1 MKQKNKL
8 LLIVS
13 SFFVLFLLSFGA
25 MLLLITGFTPSQ
37 NLPEEGIIVIFGA
50 GIYSSRPSLTLQMR
64 LDKGKELFFS
74 LKKPLI
80 YLSGTRPEVII
91 MKQYLLKN
99 GLPKEA
105 IVEDPEGKTTAHTIR
120 NLATRYPE
128 ANLILVSQH
137 YHLRRIALLCRK
149 YHLLSTWFVPT
160 ERRPTDNQNLLLLR
174 EAFALYKAFL
184 WD

>member
-1 MKQKNKL
+1 MKQRNKL
-8 LLIVS
+8 LLMVG
-13 SFFVLFLLSFGA
+13 SFFVLFFLSFGA
-25 MLLLITGFTPSQ
+25 MLLLIIGFVPSQ

-64 LDKGKELFFS
+64 LDKGKEIFFS

-99 GLPKEA
+99 NIPKDA
-105 IVEDPEGKTTAHTIR
+105 IFEDPDGKTTAHTIR

-128 ANLILVSQH
+128 ANFILVSQH

-149 YHLLSTWFVPT
+149 YHLLSTWFIST